1 MYAFS
6 HSQSSLSNYC
16 VYNKPV
22 RLVSV
27 PKPTPKLSL
36 KQKNPTTP
44 MDWNWLFFVLFF
56 FLLSLITDMSLWGL
70 LLWGSSI
77 ISALELTTIVLFSN
91 PNNGEPNVDLHSS
104 NNADT
109 NDAYESHRLREESN
123 IICSTPYVSAPSS
136 LGRGCPAVGYFSSAP
151 TSPMHYVL
159 STAPRS
165 DSFLSTESS
174 SFEFEFSSGF
184 LLNGSVGN
192 RSMSSLDELFLNGQ
206 IRPMS
211 PLRAT
216 QFQCQEHEE
225 NEASHHHHR
234 ILELEDSE
242 NKEVET
248 LLIETTPSGSASS
261 SRSSSSGRTL
271 KKWILFK
278 DLLYRSKTEG
288 IDNKKKFWSSIT
300 FICSSSSRDEKEK
313 NRKET
318 QKIDLRK
325 TSERRQKA

>member
-1 MYAFS
+1 
-6 HSQSSLSNYC
+6 
-16 VYNKPV
+16 
-22 RLVSV
+22 
-27 PKPTPKLSL
+27 
-36 KQKNPTTP
+36 
-44 MDWNWLFFVLFF
+44 
-56 FLLSLITDMSLWGL
+56 MSLWGL

-91 PNNGEPNVDLHSS
+91 PNNGKPNVDLHSS
-104 NNADT
+104 NNGDT

-123 IICSTPYVSAPSS
+123 SICSTPYVSAPSS
-136 LGRGCPAVGYFSSAP
+136 PGRGCPAIGYFSSAP

-174 SFEFEFSSGF
+174 SFEFEFSFGF
-184 LLNGSVGN
+184 LPNGSVGN
-192 RSMSSLDELFLNGQ
+192 RSMSSVDELFLNGQ

-216 QFQCQEHEE
+216 QFQCQEHKE
-225 NEASHHHHR
+225 NEASHHHHHHHR

-242 NKEVET
+242 NKEAET
-248 LLIETTPSGSASS
+248 QLIETTPSGSASS

-278 DLLYRSKTEG
+278 DLLYISKTEG
-288 IDNKKKFWSSIT
+288 RGNKKKFWSSIT
-300 FICSSSSRDEKEK
+300 FTCSSSSKDEKEK
-313 NRKET
+313 NHKET
-318 QKIDLRK
+318 QKNRS
-325 TSERRQKA
+325 SEN